1 MVKHVKTAEFEA
13 EVLKS
18 DKKVLVDFFATWC
31 GPCSMLAPVLEQVSE
46 SNTDVKIVKV
56 DVDAEPEL
64 MDKYDIMSVP
74 TLLVFENGEVTKK
87 SLGMIS
93 KSELLDLIR

>member
-1 MVKHVKTAEFEA
+1 MVKHVKTADFEA

-18 DKKVLVDFFATWC
+18 DKRVLVDFFATWC

-46 SNTDVKIVKV
+46 SNPEVKFVKV

-64 MDKYDIMSVP
+64 MDRYDIMSVP